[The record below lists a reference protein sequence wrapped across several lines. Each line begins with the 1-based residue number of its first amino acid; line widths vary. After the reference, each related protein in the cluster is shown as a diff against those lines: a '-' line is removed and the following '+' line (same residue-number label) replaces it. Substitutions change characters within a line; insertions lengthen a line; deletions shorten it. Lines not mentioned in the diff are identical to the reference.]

1 MGIFDMFGKKNQPA
15 PPPPQVAD
23 SGLAGS
29 ATKLIERMLDVGIDG
44 RGTFDSA
51 HQVVANHL
59 AKDPDKEHA
68 IDEIVGGHIKAAAA
82 GGFVTGLGGFVTLPV
97 ALPANVAGFYIIAT
111 RMAASIAALRGYDIN
126 TQEVRS
132 AVLLSLVGAE
142 SDDLLKKAGYAST
155 GRLANLA
162 AQRLPGPVLMAVNK
176 GVGFRLLTQVGK
188 KSLTRL
194 GRGVPV
200 VGGVL
205 GAGLDGYML
214 KQIAD
219 HVRTE
224 FPPKATLTGEL
235 AGR

>member
-1 MGIFDMFGKKNQPA
+1 MGILDVFGKREQQPPV
-15 PPPPQVAD
+15 PPPVAD

-29 ATKLIERMLDVGIDG
+29 AAKLVERLLDVGIDG

-51 HQVVANHL
+51 QHVVANHL
-59 AKDPDKEHA
+59 ARTPDKELA
-68 IDEIVGGHIKAAAA
+68 IEEIVGDHVKAAAA
-82 GGFVTGLGGFVTLPV
+82 GGFLTGLGGFVTLPV

-111 RMAASIAALRGYDIN
+111 RMAAAIAALRGYDVN

-132 AVLLSLVGAE
+132 AVLLSLVGAD

-155 GRLANLA
+155 GRLSNLA

-188 KSLTRL
+188 KSFARL
-194 GRGVPV
+194 GRGVPL

-205 GAGLDGYML
+205 GAGLDAYML
-214 KQIAD
+214 KQISD
-219 HVRTE
+219 HVRRE
-224 FPPKATLTGEL
+224 FPPKAAAMGQLSS
-235 AGR
+235 